1 MKVFQVSPL
10 LFLLIYT
17 TSSTSKWPTHTVCK
31 NDNLEVKY
39 KSCDPRQDIA
49 FSFESCTST
58 APQKTNIRIGT
69 VLRYP
74 IRELSAVVSLD
85 INGKQVPVYST
96 TICERDRPRF
106 SFCGKNKGEFIYYE
120 GPASI
125 GFDEIPQGDFNAKVE
140 LFNED
145 HHIII
150 CADFTVKSHNQ
161 ELLS

>member
-1 MKVFQVSPL
+1 MKVLQVAPL
-10 LFLLIYT
+10 FFLLIYT
-17 TSSTSKWPTHTVCK
+17 TSSTSKWPTHTICK
-31 NDNLEVKY
+31 NDNLEIKY

-49 FSFESCTST
+49 FSFDSCTST
-58 APQKTNIRIGT
+58 APQKANIRIGT

-125 GFDEIPQGDFNAKVE
+125 GFR
-140 LFNED
+140 
-145 HHIII
+145 
-150 CADFTVKSHNQ
+150 
-161 ELLS
+161 